1 MGITISGQTME
12 FLLSAA
18 LGFGLGALYD
28 LFRITR
34 VILNPGRI
42 FVFVED
48 VLYWI
53 ICAVVSF
60 LFILTVNRGEIR
72 GFLLFGELMGAV
84 VYYCTLGWLVMK
96 STRAI
101 TAAVRRFFRF
111 LYRLLVKP
119 VKKVLGKCGRLTR
132 KASGAVGG
140 KTKKIR
146 QIMNFRLKR
155 NKVLLYN
162 FFHRTPKKKSD
173 QKDSPER

>member
-1 MGITISGQTME
+1 MGISISGQTLE

-34 VILNPGRI
+34 VILNPGRV
-42 FVFVED
+42 FVFIQD

-53 ICAVVSF
+53 VCAVVSF

-84 VYYCTLGWLVMK
+84 FYYCTLGWLVMK

-101 TAAVRRFFRF
+101 ASAVRRFFR
-111 LYRLLVKP
+111 LLQRLFVKP
-119 VKKVLGKCGRLTR
+119 VQKVLGKCKKVTH
-132 KASGAVGG
+132 KAGSTVGG
-140 KTKKIR
+140 KTKKFWQFI
-146 QIMNFRLKR
+146 NLRLKR
-155 NKVLLYN
+155 DRVLLYN
-162 FFHRTPKKKSD
+162 FFHRPPKKKS
-173 QKDSPER
+173 E